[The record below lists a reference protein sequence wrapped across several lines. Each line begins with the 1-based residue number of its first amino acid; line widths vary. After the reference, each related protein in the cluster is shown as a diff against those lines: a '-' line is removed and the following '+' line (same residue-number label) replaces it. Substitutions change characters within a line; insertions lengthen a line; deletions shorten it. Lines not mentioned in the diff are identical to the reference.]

1 MIDSEIYSEI
11 KTRVG
16 MIHVPWSW
24 YFCENGKFSATALNI
39 KIKAQHKIYICF
51 NTTADFV
58 LSKTQYGV
66 PFKDAVYTRVSL
78 GDCLKRVLY
87 LKYSSQY
94 SFVTVIS

>member
-58 LSKTQYGV
+58 LSKTLHGV
-66 PFKDAVYTRVSL
+66 PVYTRVSL

-87 LKYSSQY
+87 LKYSSKY